1 MEQKEISLSEYNQSF
16 YIKAIE
22 TTIIALVVL
31 LPIVFYPWCITI
43 FGPAKLVTAEVLIIL
58 GLMFWGLKMISKVE
72 IKFTYTPLNLP
83 ILCFIVICILSL
95 IWSNSFFVSLK
106 ELPLFLAGS
115 LLYFTIINNI
125 ISNILMFM
133 RPDQMPDF
141 KPVDLCNI
149 LDDSLFFSRHI
160 IKSNSSIEVI
170 KRYASTSLMMPA
182 DSELLK
188 QMSLNIILNAIQA
201 MPDGG
206 TLRVSCIKVAND
218 NDKER
223 DWVEIRFADTGTGIS
238 KEDMPKI
245 FDPFF
250 TTKKK
255 GTGLGMSIVN
265 NIINVHGGTIKIN
278 SSKS

>member
-1 MEQKEISLSEYNQSF
+1 MRQINQQSTINNQQSVEEAIRNDRLTAMGEMAVKIAHEIRNPLGS
-16 YIKAIE
+16 IE
-22 TTIIALVVL
+22 LFATI
-31 LPIVFYPWCITI
+31 
-43 FGPAKLVTAEVLIIL
+43 
-58 GLMFWGLKMISKVE
+58 LK
-72 IKFTYTPLNLP
+72 
-83 ILCFIVICILSL
+83 
-95 IWSNSFFVSLK
+95 K
-106 ELPLFLAGS
+106 ELDDFEELKTLAEHISSGVQS
-115 LLYFTIINNI
+115 INNI
-125 ISNILMFM
+125 ISNLLMFM
-133 RPDQMPDF
+133 RPEQMPDF
-141 KPVDLCNI
+141 KPVDICNI
-149 LDDSLFFSRHI
+149 LDDSLFFSRHV

-170 KRYASTSLMMPA
+170 KRYASTSLMMPG

-206 TLRVSCIKVAND
+206 TLRVLCIKVANANDD

-223 DWVEIRFADTGTGIS
+223 NCVEIRFADTGTGIS

-265 NIINVHGGTIKIN
+265 NIINVHGGMIKIN
-278 SSKS
+278 SSKSKGTECIVTLPMMECNQI

>member
-1 MEQKEISLSEYNQSF
+1 MRQINQQ
-16 YIKAIE
+16 
-22 TTIIALVVL
+22 TTINNQQSVEKAVRNDRLTAMGEMAVKIAHEIRNPLGSIEL
-31 LPIVFYPWCITI
+31 FATI
-43 FGPAKLVTAEVLIIL
+43 
-58 GLMFWGLKMISKVE
+58 LK
-72 IKFTYTPLNLP
+72 
-83 ILCFIVICILSL
+83 
-95 IWSNSFFVSLK
+95 K
-106 ELPLFLAGS
+106 ELDDFGELR
-115 LLYFTIINNI
+115 TIAEHISSGVQSINNI

-133 RPDQMPDF
+133 RPEQMPDF
-141 KPVDLCNI
+141 KPVDICNI

-170 KRYASTSLMMPA
+170 KRYASTSLMMPG

-218 NDKER
+218 KER
-223 DWVEIRFADTGTGIS
+223 NCVEIRFTDTGTGIS

-278 SSKS
+278 SPKSNGTECIVTLPIMERNKI

>member
-1 MEQKEISLSEYNQSF
+1 MRQINQQSTINNQQSVEEAIRNDRLAAMGEMAVKIAHEIRNPLGS
-16 YIKAIE
+16 IE
-22 TTIIALVVL
+22 LFATI
-31 LPIVFYPWCITI
+31 
-43 FGPAKLVTAEVLIIL
+43 
-58 GLMFWGLKMISKVE
+58 LK
-72 IKFTYTPLNLP
+72 
-83 ILCFIVICILSL
+83 
-95 IWSNSFFVSLK
+95 K
-106 ELPLFLAGS
+106 ELDDFEELKTLAGHIS
-115 LLYFTIINNI
+115 SGVQCINNI

-133 RPDQMPDF
+133 RPDQIPDF
-141 KPVDLCNI
+141 KPVDICNI
-149 LDDSLFFSRHI
+149 LDDSLFFSHHI

-170 KRYASTSLMMPA
+170 KRYASKSLMIRA

-223 DWVEIRFADTGTGIS
+223 DCVEIRFTDTGTGIS

-265 NIINVHGGTIKIN
+265 NIINVHDGTIKIN
-278 SSKS
+278 SSKSKGTECIVTLPIMECNKI